1 MRAGPLSNTRVISL
15 LNRFFVPVYAANE
28 DYRDG
33 GLQPAEE
40 KSEYNRI
47 FKEAHAAKLS
57 VGTVHVYILS
67 PGGHPIDSLHVATAA
82 KTDRLIDLLE
92 RTVEK
97 LNIREGKAV
106 VAPVTQ
112 STPPKCASDSLVLH
126 LTSRSLDGRGA
137 WSDFPVEDWIVLGRD
152 DWEKLLPRSQ
162 VQVNDSWEMDK
173 KISAKLLTHFY
184 PPTENNDVSKNRFE
198 RQSLKATVVSI
209 HNGAARA
216 RIEGELKMQHNF
228 YHKEDGKV
236 VEATVVGFIDFE
248 PSSRNI
254 GSFQLVT
261 DQAAYGGGTFGVA
274 VRSLK

>member
-33 GLQPAEE
+33 GAQPAEE
-40 KSEYNRI
+40 KAEYNRI

-57 VGTVHVYILS
+57 VGTVHVYVLS

-92 RTVEK
+92 RIVEK

-106 VAPVTQ
+106 VSPVTQ
-112 STPPKCASDSLVLH
+112 SAPPKCASDSLVLH
-126 LTSRSLDGRGA
+126 LTSRSLDSRGA
-137 WSDFPVEDWIVLGRD
+137 WSDFPAEDWIVLGRD
-152 DWEKLLPRSQ
+152 EWEKLSPRPQ
-162 VQVNDSWEMDK
+162 VQVGDAWAVDR
-173 KISAKLLTHFY
+173 KISARLLTHFY

-209 HNGAARA
+209 HNGEARA
-216 RIEGELKMQHNF
+216 RIEGELRMQHSF

-236 VEATVVGFIDFE
+236 VEATVVGFFDFE

-254 GSFQLVT
+254 RAFQLVT
-261 DQAAYGGGTFGVA
+261 DQATYSGGTFGVV
-274 VRSLK
+274 VRSK

>member
-97 LNIREGKAV
+97 LHIREGKAV

-126 LTSRSLDGRGA
+126 VTSRSLDGRGA

-152 DWEKLLPRSQ
+152 EWEKLLPRSQ

-198 RQSLKATVVSI
+198 RQSLKATVVSVQ
-209 HNGAARA
+209 NGVARA
-216 RIEGELKMQHNF
+216 RIEGELKMQHSF
-228 YHKEDGKV
+228 YHKEDGKM
-236 VEATVVGFIDFE
+236 VEATLLGFIDFE
-248 PSSRNI
+248 PASQTIRSLL
-254 GSFQLVT
+254 LVT
-261 DQAAYGGGTFGVA
+261 DQAAYG
-274 VRSLK
+274 

>member
-33 GLQPAEE
+33 GVQPAEE
-40 KSEYNRI
+40 KAEYNRI
-47 FKEAHAAKLS
+47 FKEARAAQLS

-67 PGGHPIDSLHVATAA
+67 PDGHPIDSLHVATAA
-82 KTDRLIDLLE
+82 KTERLIDLLE

-97 LNIREGKAV
+97 LNINAGKAV
-106 VAPVTQ
+106 VSPVTQ
-112 STPPKCASDSLVLH
+112 SAPPKCASDSLVLQ
-126 LTSRSLDGRGA
+126 LISRSLDGRGA

-152 DWEKLLPRSQ
+152 EWEKLLPRSQ
-162 VQVNDSWEMDK
+162 IQVGDSWVVDMQ
-173 KISAKLLTHFY
+173 ISAKLLTHFY

-209 HNGAARA
+209 HDGAARA
-216 RIEGELKMQHNF
+216 RIEGELKMRHSF
-228 YHKEDGKV
+228 YHKEDGKG

-248 PSSRNI
+248 PSARTI
-254 GSFQLVT
+254 RSFQLVT
-261 DQAAYGGGTFGVA
+261 DQATYGGGTFGVA
-274 VRSLK
+274 VRLLK

>member
-1 MRAGPLSNTRVISL
+1 MRAGPFSNTRVISL

-33 GLQPAEE
+33 GVQPAEE
-40 KSEYNRI
+40 KAEYNRI

-97 LNIREGKAV
+97 LNVREGKAV
-106 VAPVTQ
+106 VSPVAQ
-112 STPPKCASDSLVLH
+112 STAPECASDSLVLH

-152 DWEKLLPRSQ
+152 EWEKLLPRSQ
-162 VQVNDSWEMDK
+162 VQVGDSREVDK
-173 KISAKLLTHFY
+173 RISARLLTHFY

-198 RQSLKATVVSI
+198 RQSLKITVVSVQ
-209 HNGAARA
+209 NGLARA
-216 RIEGELKMQHNF
+216 RIEGELRMRHSF
-228 YHKEDGKV
+228 YHKEDGKA
-236 VEATVVGFIDFE
+236 VEATVVGFMDFE
-248 PSSRNI
+248 PSPRNI
-254 GSFQLVT
+254 RSFRLVT

>member
-28 DYRDG
+28 DYREG
-33 GLQPAEE
+33 GVQPAEE
-40 KSEYNRI
+40 KAEYNRI
-47 FKEAHAAKLS
+47 FKEAHEAKLS

-67 PGGHPIDSLHVATAA
+67 PAGHPLNSLHVATAE
-82 KTDRLIDLLE
+82 KTDRLLDLLE
-92 RTVEK
+92 RTVER
-97 LNIREGKAV
+97 LHVREGEAV
-106 VAPVTQ
+106 VSPVAQ

-152 DWEKLLPRSQ
+152 EWEKLLPRSQ
-162 VQVNDSWEMDK
+162 VQAGDSWEVDK
-173 KISAKLLTHFY
+173 KISARLLTHFY

-198 RQSLKATVVSI
+198 RQSLKVTVVSI
-209 HNGAARA
+209 QEGEARA
-216 RIEGELKMQHNF
+216 RIEGELKMQHSF

-236 VEATVVGFIDFE
+236 VEATVLGFIDFE
-248 PSSRNI
+248 LSPRNI
-254 GSFQLVT
+254 RSFQLVT
-261 DQAAYGGGTFGVA
+261 EQATYGGGTFGVA

>member
-33 GLQPAEE
+33 GAQPAEE
-40 KSEYNRI
+40 KAEYNRM
-47 FKEAHAAKLS
+47 FNEAHAAKLS
-57 VGTVHVYILS
+57 VGTVHVYVLS

-82 KTDRLIDLLE
+82 KTDWLIDLLE

-106 VAPVTQ
+106 VSPVTQ
-112 STPPKCASDSLVLH
+112 SAPPECASDSLVLH

-137 WSDFPVEDWIVLGRD
+137 WNDFPVEDWIVLDRNE
-152 DWEKLLPRSQ
+152 WEKLLPRSQ
-162 VQVNDSWEMDK
+162 VQVGDSWEVDK
-173 KISAKLLTHFY
+173 RISARLLTHFY

-198 RQSLKATVVSI
+198 RQSLKITVVSVQ
-209 HNGAARA
+209 NGLARA
-216 RIEGELKMQHNF
+216 RIEGELKMQHSF

-236 VEATVVGFIDFE
+236 VEATVLGFIDFE
-248 PSSRNI
+248 LSPRNI
-254 GSFQLVT
+254 RSFQLVT
-261 DQAAYGGGTFGVA
+261 EQATYGGGTFGVA

>member
-28 DYRDG
+28 DYRDAG
-33 GLQPAEE
+33 AQPAEE
-40 KSEYNRI
+40 KAEYNRI

-57 VGTVHVYILS
+57 VGTVHVYVLS
-67 PGGHPIDSLHVATAA
+67 PGGRPIDSLHVATAA

-97 LNIREGKAV
+97 LNVREGKAV
-106 VAPVTQ
+106 VSPVTQ
-112 STPPKCASDSLVLH
+112 SAPPKCASDSLVLH

-152 DWEKLLPRSQ
+152 EWEKLLPRSQ
-162 VQVNDSWEMDK
+162 VRVGDSWEVDK
-173 KISAKLLTHFY
+173 KISARLLTHFY
-184 PPTENNDVSKNRFE
+184 PPTENNDLSKNRFE
-198 RQSLKATVVSI
+198 RQLLKATAVSV
-209 HNGAARA
+209 HNGVARA
-216 RIEGELKMQHNF
+216 RVEGELKMQHSF

-236 VEATVVGFIDFE
+236 VEATVVGFIVFE

-254 GSFQLVT
+254 RSLQLVT

-274 VRSLK
+274 VRSLQ

>member
-33 GLQPAEE
+33 GVHPAEE
-40 KSEYNRI
+40 KAEYNRI

-97 LNIREGKAV
+97 LNVREGKAV
-106 VAPVTQ
+106 VSPVAQ
-112 STPPKCASDSLVLH
+112 SAPPKCASDSLVLH

-152 DWEKLLPRSQ
+152 EWEKLLPRSP
-162 VQVNDSWEMDK
+162 VQVGDSWEVDK

-184 PPTENNDVSKNRFE
+184 PPTENNDVSKNLFE
-198 RQSLKATVVSI
+198 RQSLKATVVSV

-216 RIEGELKMQHNF
+216 RIDGGMKMRHSF

-254 GSFQLVT
+254 RSFQLVT
-261 DQAAYGGGTFGVA
+261 EQATYGGGTFGVA
-274 VRSLK
+274 VRSK

>member
-33 GLQPAEE
+33 GAQPADE
-40 KSEYNRI
+40 KAEYNRI

-67 PGGHPIDSLHVATAA
+67 PAGHPIDSLHVATAA
-82 KTDRLIDLLE
+82 KTERLIDLLE

-97 LNIREGKAV
+97 LHVREGKALV
-106 VAPVTQ
+106 SPVTQ
-112 STPPKCASDSLVLH
+112 SAPPACAADSLVLH

-137 WSDFPVEDWIVLGRD
+137 WSDFPVEDWIVLNRD
-152 DWEKLLPRSQ
+152 EWEKLMPRSQ
-162 VQVNDSWEMDK
+162 LQAGDSWEVGKD
-173 KISAKLLTHFY
+173 ISARLLTHFY
-184 PPTENNDVSKNRFE
+184 PPTENNDVAKNRFE
-198 RQSLKATVVSI
+198 RQSLKATVVSVQS
-209 HNGAARA
+209 GAVRA
-216 RIEGELKMQHNF
+216 RIAGELKMQHSF

-248 PSSRNI
+248 PASRTI
-254 GSFQLVT
+254 RSFQVVT
-261 DQAAYGGGTFGVA
+261 DQATYGGGTFGVA